1 MTNVSTG
8 NIDTHPESEKIKL
21 IKAKKKRVNQ
31 FVKVCVSRNTLNYL
45 TRSFSALKEIY
56 KCKILLTLVHL
67 FAEMYRKVEFFS
79 IEILC
84 VKSFSVRQYI
94 ASKDSLFSLIIM
106 FFGY

>member
-21 IKAKKKRVNQ
+21 IKAKKKKGQSICESVCQPKYSQLYYAKFLSTWRNIQ
-31 FVKVCVSRNTLNYL
+31 MKNFVDSRT
-45 TRSFSALKEIY
+45 SFCRNAQKS
-56 KCKILLTLVHL
+56 
-67 FAEMYRKVEFFS
+67 RFFS

-94 ASKDSLFSLIIM
+94 ASKDWLFSLIIM
-106 FFGY
+106 FLGY